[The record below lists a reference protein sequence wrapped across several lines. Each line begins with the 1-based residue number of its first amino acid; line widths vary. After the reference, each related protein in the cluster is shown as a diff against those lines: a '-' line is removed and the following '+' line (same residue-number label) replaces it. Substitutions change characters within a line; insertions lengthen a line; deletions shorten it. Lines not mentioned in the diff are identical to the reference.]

1 VAATDDVINDVIR
14 LANDP
19 RHGGNRLALF
29 GALERSADPRARE
42 TLKELSEEPT
52 LEYEAKKSLK
62 RLDRKRGGV
71 AKRGKRAAEESPGG
85 LSEASMNFDSD
96 LVEPFLQR
104 VSTLVTGFGA
114 KEIAEVAQ
122 MIAELEV
129 DDERELRFEVSD
141 EGCWI
146 LLRVRVFMDD
156 VDAPDLHFFT
166 TPELAK
172 EIEQLLAEFREELG
186 A

>member
-1 VAATDDVINDVIR
+1 M
-14 LANDP
+14 
-19 RHGGNRLALF
+19 ALF

-129 DDERELRFEVSD
+129 EDERELRFEVSD